1 VLGLRGRLL
10 AAFLALMIVAALAST
25 AVLSRLLAA
34 RTRDGVDVYLERQ
47 TRDFATAITPLNNHA
62 QAAEFASQFFE
73 ILGHDPRE
81 LVLLFR
87 TREGRFVSNVPR
99 LHLEQVPEIR
109 RLLEVGS
116 GATWAATASGRVRA
130 VARTIEVAG
139 APGGV
144 YLVARF
150 TDALDRDRAEQIRLF
165 LLILIGAIGVAGAA
179 GYFIAGRALQPLRQI
194 SRTARLISRED
205 LSRRIEYRGPRDEV
219 GELAGTFNEMLG
231 RLEAAFAEQ
240 QRFLTDVSHEL
251 RTPMQVIK
259 GHLEV
264 LNRLPNASREETRE
278 TLALVLDEVDRMA
291 RLVAQLLTLARSVG
305 VVAIA
310 PIAVR
315 PFLVE
320 ILRKA
325 TTLAPRR
332 FALDVSG
339 EPTVAADRDALT
351 QIVLNL
357 TQNAV
362 DNTTPADGITLGAEE
377 QAGRARIWVTDTGRG
392 IPPAALPHVFD
403 RFYRVDNDNGGG
415 AGLGLSIVDALVRA
429 QGGTV
434 TVQSREGEGSIF
446 EVVLPAR

>member
-10 AAFLALMIVAALAST
+10 AAFLALMVVAALASA

-34 RTRDGVDVYLERQ
+34 RTRDGLDRYLERQ
-47 TRDFATAITPLNNHA
+47 TRDFAAAIAPLNDPAH
-62 QAAEFASQFFE
+62 AAEFASQFFE
-73 ILGHDPRE
+73 VVGHDPRE
-81 LVLLFR
+81 LALLFR
-87 TREGRFVSNVPR
+87 TREGRVTANVPLLR
-99 LHLEQVPEIR
+99 LEQVPEIR
-109 RLLEVGS
+109 RLLEVGT
-116 GATWAATASGRVRA
+116 GATWAMTASGRARA

-150 TDALDRDRAEQIRLF
+150 SDALDRDRAEQIRLF
-165 LLILIGAIGVAGAA
+165 LVILIGAIGVAGAA
-179 GYFIAGRALQPLRQI
+179 GYFIASRALQPVRQI

-205 LSRRIEYRGPRDEV
+205 LSGRIDYRGPQDEV

-231 RLEAAFAEQ
+231 RLEAAFSEQ

-264 LNRLPNASREETRE
+264 LNRLPNPSREETRE
-278 TLALVLDEVDRMA
+278 TLTLVLDEVDRMA

-305 VVAIA
+305 VVVMK
-310 PIAVR
+310 PIALR
-315 PFLVE
+315 PFLE
-320 ILRKA
+320 ELLRKA
-325 TTLAPRR
+325 ETLAPRR
-332 FALDVSG
+332 FALDVSE

-357 TQNAV
+357 AQNAV
-362 DNTTPADGITLGAEE
+362 DNTTPDDRITLGADAH
-377 QAGRARIWVTDTGRG
+377 AGQTRIWVRDTGRG
-392 IPPAALPHVFD
+392 IPPTALPRVFE
-403 RFYRVDNDNGGG
+403 RFYRVQDNGG
-415 AGLGLSIVDALVRA
+415 AGLGLSIVEALARA

-434 TVQSREGEGSIF
+434 TVESREGEGATF
-446 EVVLPAR
+446 EVLLPSG

>member
-25 AVLSRLLAA
+25 AVLSRLLAS
-34 RTRDGVDVYLERQ
+34 RTRDGVDVFLERQ
-47 TRDFATAITPLNNHA
+47 TRDFAIAITPLNNHA
-62 QAAEFASQFFE
+62 QTAEFASQFFE
-73 ILGHDPRE
+73 VLGHDPRE
-81 LVLLFR
+81 LGLLFR
-87 TREGRFVSNVPR
+87 TREGRVVSNVPR
-99 LHLEQVPEIR
+99 LRLQEIPEIR

-116 GATWAATASGRVRA
+116 GATWAATAAGRARA

-150 TDALDRDRAEQIRLF
+150 TDSLDRDRAEQIRLF
-165 LLILIGAIGVAGAA
+165 LLILLGAIGVAGTA

-205 LSRRIEYRGPRDEV
+205 LSRRIEYSGPRDEV
-219 GELAGTFNEMLG
+219 GELANTFNEMLG

-264 LNRLPNASREETRE
+264 LNRLPDASREETRE
-278 TLALVLDEVDRMA
+278 TLAVVLDEVDRMA

-305 VVAIA
+305 VVAIK
-310 PIAVR
+310 PIALR
-315 PFLVE
+315 PFLVD

-339 EPTVAADRDALT
+339 EPTAAADRDALT

-362 DNTTPADGITLGAEE
+362 DNTTPADEITLGAEE
-377 QAGRARIWVTDTGRG
+377 RAGRTRIWVTDTGRG
-392 IPPAALPHVFD
+392 IPSSALPHVFE
-403 RFYRVDNDNGGG
+403 RFYRVSDNGG

-429 QGGTV
+429 LGGAV
-434 TVQSREGEGSIF
+434 AVRSREGEGATF
-446 EVVLPAR
+446 EIVLPAR